1 VIGREGVLAAVAPAA
16 AVERTRDAFVH
27 HARGE
32 WGMPPKLY
40 VDSPPGGDF
49 RAMPA
54 RGGGFA
60 ILKWVTSFPENPAR
74 GLPVVA
80 GALLL
85 SSTETGEL
93 LAILDCAAV
102 TSLRTGAAA
111 ALSAQA
117 LARDGARS
125 AGIIGCGVNGS
136 WAGRCLAAVGYA
148 GGACADVR
156 PDAAVALAEELGW
169 DAGTREDALACD
181 VVVTVTPG
189 ARPVVDAGDLRPG
202 QHLALLG
209 ADGQGKAELTSAAI
223 SRCRLFCDEWAQ
235 ASTGGELAGP
245 AARGEIASG
254 DVTDLGSVLSATA
267 PGRLNSE
274 EITLFDSTGLAIQDL
289 GIAIAV
295 YEAWRAGGIE
305 AAEVSL

>member
-16 AVERTRDAFVH
+16 AVERTRDAFVR

-32 WGMPPKLY
+32 WEMPPKLY

-85 SSTETGEL
+85 SSTETGAL
-93 LAILDCAAV
+93 LAIIDCASV
-102 TSLRTGAAA
+102 TSLRTGAVA

-117 LARDGARS
+117 LARDDARR
-125 AGIIGCGVNGS
+125 AGIIGCGVNRS
-136 WAGRCLAAVGYA
+136 WAGRCLAAIGYST
-148 GGACADVR
+148 GACADVR

-169 DAGTREDALACD
+169 DAGTREDALACG
-181 VVVTVTPG
+181 VVVTITPG
-189 ARPVVDAGDLRPG
+189 ARPVVDAGDPERLRPRG
-202 QHLALLG
+202 GDA
-209 ADGQGKAELTSAAI
+209 
-223 SRCRLFCDEWAQ
+223 RL
-235 ASTGGELAGP
+235 P
-245 AARGEIASG
+245 H
-254 DVTDLGSVLSATA
+254 V
-267 PGRLNSE
+267 
-274 EITLFDSTGLAIQDL
+274 L
-289 GIAIAV
+289 GIYSGMLPCLRCGWATRLVCRVRSARISFG
-295 YEAWRAGGIE
+295 R
-305 AAEVSL
+305 VSCGSITSSM